1 VQGMDKHT
9 GAVIAVH
16 ARETARPD
24 TLNVSLPSVATLA
37 AARTSANWIRTGPCR
52 Q

>member
-1 VQGMDKHT
+1 MDQHT

-16 ARETARPD
+16 ARETALPD
-24 TLNVSLPSVATLA
+24 TFVVSLPSEATLA